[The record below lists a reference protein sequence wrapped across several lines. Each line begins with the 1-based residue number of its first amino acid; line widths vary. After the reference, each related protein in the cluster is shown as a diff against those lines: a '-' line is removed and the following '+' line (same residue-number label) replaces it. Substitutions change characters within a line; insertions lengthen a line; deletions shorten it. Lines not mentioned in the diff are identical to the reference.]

1 MRTKRA
7 IQTATLLLLSAP
19 SALAH
24 SDVGGGSGFAA
35 GFGHPFG
42 GLDHALAMIAVGIWG
57 AILGRPLIWIL
68 PVAFPLMMVVGGV
81 AGIANLGLPF
91 VETGIAL
98 SVIALGLVIA
108 AGWSASREIA
118 LLLVG
123 VFALFHGYAHGQELP
138 HAAGPAAYAA
148 GFVVATGLLHIT
160 GIAFGAI
167 LMLPWGRRMIQASGA
182 VIALLGAW
190 ILAGSPGAA

>member
-7 IQTATLLLLSAP
+7 IQAATLLLLSAP

-138 HAAGPAAYAA
+138 HEASPSAYAA